1 MSPAIVAIVLFAALM
16 NVTWHVVVK
25 TAGDPLLMTTRAMGG
40 SILVVTPVV
49 ATAWYLAGQP
59 GMTVEGWLLAVV
71 SGVIELGY
79 FVTLSAAYRRG
90 DLSTV
95 YPIARGTAALG
106 AVLVGI
112 VLLGERPDAVA
123 LVGIALLLAGGWVVR
138 RPAMATRS
146 SAVGWALL
154 TGLTIT
160 AYSAVDRLG
169 AREGPPWLYG
179 WTMFAIGAALLAG
192 WVVIDARTDFTSR
205 IARRALA
212 GGGLA
217 ARLASGPATSPAG
230 RASPPAE
237 GGTLAPVVR
246 ATTVGDPVEAGI
258 PRTDTRAGDGAAA
271 LGTGAQDASAPWGRA
286 IVAGVLIL
294 VAYFLV
300 LYAYSVAPLSIVSP
314 LRESAVVLATA
325 WGVFGLGEREGAA
338 QRIGGAAIIALG
350 GVLVAVG

>member
-40 SILVVTPVV
+40 SIVVVTPVV
-49 ATAWYLAGQP
+49 GAAWYLAGQP
-59 GMTVEGWLLAVV
+59 GMTLEGWLLAVV

-123 LVGIALLLAGGWVVR
+123 LVGIALLVVGGWVVR
-138 RPAMATRS
+138 RPAMAARS

-192 WVVIDARTDFTSR
+192 WVAIDARTDFTSR

-230 RASPPAE
+230 R
-237 GGTLAPVVR
+237 GPVAVQ

-258 PRTDTRAGDGAAA
+258 PRTDARATGDAAA
-271 LGTGAQDASAPWGRA
+271 VGEVADETAPWGRA

-338 QRIGGAAIIALG
+338 QRIGGAAVIALG

>member
-40 SILVVTPVV
+40 SIVVVTPFV
-49 ATAWYLAGQP
+49 AAAWYLAGQP

-123 LVGIALLLAGGWVVR
+123 LVGIALLLVGGWVVR
-138 RPAMATRS
+138 RPAMAARS

-217 ARLASGPATSPAG
+217 ARLASGPAASPAG
-230 RASPPAE
+230 R
-237 GGTLAPVVR
+237 GPVAVQ
-246 ATTVGDPVEAGI
+246 ATTVGDPVETGI

-271 LGTGAQDASAPWGRA
+271 LGTGAQDVSAPWGRA

-338 QRIGGAAIIALG
+338 QRIGGAVIIALG
-350 GVLVAVG
+350 GILVAVG

>member
-1 MSPAIVAIVLFAALM
+1 MSPVIVAIVLFAALM

-40 SILVVTPVV
+40 SIVVVTPFV
-49 ATAWYLAGQP
+49 AAAWYLTGQP
-59 GMTVEGWLLAVV
+59 GMTLEGWLLAVV

-112 VLLGERPDAVA
+112 VLLGERPNAVA

-138 RPAMATRS
+138 RPAMAARS

-179 WTMFAIGAALLAG
+179 WTMFAIGAALLVG
-192 WVVIDARTDFTSR
+192 WVAIDARTDLTSR

-217 ARLASGPATSPAG
+217 ARLASGPATSPAARG
-230 RASPPAE
+230 AVA
-237 GGTLAPVVR
+237 VQ

-258 PRTDTRAGDGAAA
+258 PRTDDRGVAAA
-271 LGTGAQDASAPWGRA
+271 DATAPWGRA

-350 GVLVAVG
+350 GVLVAIG